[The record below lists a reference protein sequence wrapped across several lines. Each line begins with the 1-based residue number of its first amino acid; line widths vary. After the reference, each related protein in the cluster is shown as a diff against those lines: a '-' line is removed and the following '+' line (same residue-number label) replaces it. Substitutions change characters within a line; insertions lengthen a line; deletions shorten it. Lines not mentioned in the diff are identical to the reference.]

1 MTYTYLCTYAFTYV
15 LWMSVSGLCVVV
27 CTGTKKR
34 VNVNV
39 QDETG

>member
-1 MTYTYLCTYAFTYV
+1 MVGLQYEWTV
-15 LWMSVSGLCVVV
+15 LFAA
-27 CTGTKKR
+27 GTKKR